1 MVDSVARRNFGRRNR
16 GRNCPWR
23 VHYADRNHSRHAL
36 GIGYPRRDS
45 VAGRSRVE
53 ALAGGSRADAFI
65 AGREIR
71 GCARDFA
78 GRFSG
83 YAGDRGWQP
92 DRARSLR
99 TDSGA
104 ARNSR
109 GVWSAGG
116 AHHARDVD
124 GAARRARETCCAGRR
139 ALGNIGTS
147 GDRMTNAKRVHVV
160 GIGGSAMAPLAG
172 MLRESGYAVTGS
184 DSGVYPPASTL
195 LHDLGIPFFDS
206 FDAAH
211 LAETPDL
218 VVVGN
223 IIARGN
229 PELEE
234 VLDRKIPYRSLP
246 EMLEEVFLP
255 GRHSIVVSGT
265 HGKTTTTAMLAWIF
279 ETAGRHPNFLVGGVA
294 ENFGKSYGLGGGE
307 EFILEGDEYETAIWD
322 RGPKFFHY
330 HPDDLII
337 TSLEYD
343 HADIYADFAAYELAF
358 QRLVNLVPRRGRVVI
373 WGDTEQSGPALRE
386 AAGKAHC
393 QVETFG
399 FSAGNDWIATEV
411 APHRDGMKFS
421 VAHNG
426 QPFGEFVL
434 AATGRHNVLNALAA
448 TAVAQGRGI
457 SAAAIGEGLARF
469 RSVKRRMD
477 VKGEVGGVLV
487 VDDFA
492 HHPTAVRVTIEA
504 ARGRWPGRRLWAILE
519 PRSNSMRRR
528 VFQEALPKALAL
540 ADRVVLGGVF
550 RAQQLGDENQL
561 APDSVAQSVREL
573 GKDARAFEG
582 ADAIADYLAGEAK
595 AGDLLLVMSNG
606 SFDGLCEKLVKK
618 LESGV
623 RTPAEATRR

>member
-1 MVDSVARRNFGRRNR
+1 
-16 GRNCPWR
+16 
-23 VHYADRNHSRHAL
+23 
-36 GIGYPRRDS
+36 
-45 VAGRSRVE
+45 
-53 ALAGGSRADAFI
+53 
-65 AGREIR
+65 
-71 GCARDFA
+71 
-78 GRFSG
+78 
-83 YAGDRGWQP
+83 
-92 DRARSLR
+92 
-99 TDSGA
+99 
-104 ARNSR
+104 
-109 GVWSAGG
+109 
-116 AHHARDVD
+116 
-124 GAARRARETCCAGRR
+124 
-139 ALGNIGTS
+139 
-147 GDRMTNAKRVHVV
+147 MTAKKRVHVI

-195 LHDLGIPFFDS
+195 LEKLGIPFFDT

-265 HGKTTTTAMLAWIF
+265 HGKTTTTATLAWIF
-279 ETAGRHPNFLVGGVA
+279 AVAGRRPNFLVGGVA
-294 ENFGKSYGLGGGE
+294 ENFGKSYGLEGGE
-307 EFILEGDEYETAIWD
+307 DFILEGDEYETAFWD

-343 HADIYADFAAYELAF
+343 HADIYADFAAYKLAF
-358 QRLVNLVPRRGRVVI
+358 QRLVNLVPRKGRLVI
-373 WGDTEQSGPALRE
+373 WGDTEASGAALRE

-393 QVETFG
+393 AVETYG
-399 FSAGNDWIATEV
+399 FAAENDWVASGI
-411 APHRDGMKFS
+411 APHVDGMKFS
-421 VAHNG
+421 VARNG
-426 QPFGEFVL
+426 THFGEFVL
-434 AATGRHNVLNALAA
+434 AATGRHNVLNAMAA
-448 TAVAQGRGI
+448 IAVANGRGI
-457 SAAAIGEGLARF
+457 AREAIVKALATF

-477 VKGEVGGVLV
+477 VKGEIGGILV

-492 HHPTAVRVTIEA
+492 HHPTAVQVTIEA

-519 PRSNSMRRR
+519 PRSNSMRRKI
-528 VFQEALPKALAL
+528 FEETLPKALAL

-550 RAQQLGDENQL
+550 RAQQLGDENRMQ
-561 APDSVAQSVREL
+561 PETVAESVRRI
-573 GKDARAFEG
+573 GKDARVLGSSAE
-582 ADAIADYLAGEAK
+582 IAEFVAGEA
-595 AGDLLLVMSNG
+595 APGDVVLVMSNG

-623 RTPAEATRR
+623 AMPAEASRR